1 MNLAKRLSYLIL
13 AAVMVALSGCNNGD
27 TKKQRKEAAPKL
39 AVEKMTIRYIDED
52 SIMANYN
59 LAKEINDRMLAAQND
74 LDNAQK
80 QRSAAIKDLSSSMEE
95 KYKNN
100 GYLSEESF
108 KADQNRLQ
116 KMTTDAQSYLAD
128 KEREMNNYLAQSQT
142 QLMDSLNNY
151 LADYA
156 KQKGIDIVLR
166 KSATLFIDP
175 SYDVTD
181 EVIEGL
187 NKRYVKV
194 RK

>member
-80 QRSAAIKDLSSSMEE
+80 QRSAAINDFSSSMEK

>member
-1 MNLAKRLSYLIL
+1 
-13 AAVMVALSGCNNGD
+13 MVALSSCNGD
-27 TKKQRKEAAPKL
+27 NSKNNKKPAPSTPAA
-39 AVEKMTIRYIDED
+39 AMEKMTIRYIDED

-59 LAKEINDRMLAAQND
+59 LAKEINERMLAAQND

-80 QRSAAIKDLSSSMEE
+80 QRSAAINQFGSTMEQ

-108 KADQNRLQ
+108 KADQDRLL
-116 KMTTDAQSYLAD
+116 KMQNDAQSYLAG
-128 KEREMNNYLAQSQT
+128 KEREMNNYITQSQT

-151 LADYA
+151 LKDYA

-166 KSATLFIDP
+166 KSATLFIDE
-175 SYDVTD
+175 SYDVTA

-187 NKRYVKV
+187 NKRYTKV
-194 RK
+194 AK